1 MPSYDPPLARVLKQ
15 IGPSRL
21 AEHLGIVPSAVTQW
35 TRVPARHVPRVAA
48 LTGIPGCEIRP
59 DMYPCEETEN
69 A

>member
-1 MPSYDPPLARVLKQ
+1 MPDYDAPLTKVLQK

-35 TRVPARHVPRVAA
+35 RRVPARHVPRVAA

-59 DMYPCEETEN
+59 DMYPCEEAET